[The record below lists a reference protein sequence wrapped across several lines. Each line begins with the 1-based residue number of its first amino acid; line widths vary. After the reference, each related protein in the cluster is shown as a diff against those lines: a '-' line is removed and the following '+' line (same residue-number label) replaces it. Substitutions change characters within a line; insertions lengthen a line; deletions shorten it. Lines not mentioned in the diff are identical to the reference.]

1 MNEQIR
7 NFKESIIET
16 INNSQLPAEVVRL
29 VISEIN
35 AIVSAESDRI
45 ILQEKINAM
54 QKAEE
59 EKAEEEKENE

>member
-45 ILQEKINAM
+45 ILQEKMNAM

-59 EKAEEEKENE
+59 EKENE

>member
-35 AIVSAESDRI
+35 VIVSAESDKI

-59 EKAEEEKENE
+59 EKENE

>member
-45 ILQEKINAM
+45 ILQEKMNAM

-59 EKAEEEKENE
+59 KENE

>member
-35 AIVSAESDRI
+35 VIVSAESDKI
-45 ILQEKINAM
+45 ILQEKMNAM

-59 EKAEEEKENE
+59 EKENE

>member
-7 NFKESIIET
+7 KFKESIIET

-35 AIVSAESDRI
+35 VMVSAESDRI
-45 ILQEKINAM
+45 ILQEKMNAM
-54 QKAEE
+54 K
-59 EKAEEEKENE
+59 KAEEEKENE

>member
-7 NFKESIIET
+7 KFKESVIET

-35 AIVSAESDRI
+35 VMVSAESDRI
-45 ILQEKINAM
+45 ILQEKMNAM

-59 EKAEEEKENE
+59 EKENE

>member
-35 AIVSAESDRI
+35 VMVSAESDKI
-45 ILQEKINAM
+45 ILQEKMNAM

-59 EKAEEEKENE
+59 EKENE

>member
-7 NFKESIIET
+7 NFKESIIEI

-35 AIVSAESDRI
+35 VMVSAESDRI
-45 ILQEKINAM
+45 ILQEKMNIM
-54 QKAEE
+54 Q
-59 EKAEEEKENE
+59 KAEEEKENE

>member
-35 AIVSAESDRI
+35 TIVSAESDRI
-45 ILQEKINAM
+45 ILQEKMNAM

-59 EKAEEEKENE
+59 EKENE